1 MAEVEWEPCNQR
13 ILVSGLPDAD
23 ALEVLVEKLRELI
36 MDRQIKGV
44 RSMSNLSTDDEPM
57 FIVEL
62 KPDAN
67 PQIVVDEIRRHATTA
82 E

>member
-1 MAEVEWEPCNQR
+1 MAEVEWEPNHQR

-23 ALEVLVEKLRELI
+23 ALEVLLEKLRDLI

-44 RSMSNLSTDDEPM
+44 SGMRNLSTDDEPLFM
-57 FIVEL
+57 VQL
-62 KPDAN
+62 KPGAN
-67 PQIVVDEIRRHATTA
+67 PQTVVDEIRRHVPTD